1 MKMRTMLVVM
11 LGLGLATT
19 GCKKKKAEETGGTG
33 TMAGSAGSAGSD
45 TAMGSAGG
53 AMGSAGSA
61 AEPAKEATKHGADLV
76 AKYMEC
82 LGQLNAG
89 KLDEFKANCLATEYK
104 GHAADGP
111 EIASADALLEQFKAN
126 RVAFPDLKLEP
137 QLVLVNGRNVFGVHL
152 MTGTHQGPMKTPMGE
167 VPATTKKVGMLFFH
181 RLAINDE
188 NRATEEWAYM
198 DPGTMMGQLGL
209 VPKEV
214 KMRAAMDKGMEGA
227 PVIVVAA
234 DDAKEQANVELVKKA
249 GAAFAGKKPAEY
261 MAFYADGAVESDQAG
276 EKDAVGK
283 KDIEAGA
290 KMFLGAFPDL
300 KMEQQ
305 GQFAAGD
312 FVVELGTF
320 AGTHT
325 GPLGKLKPTKKPVHG
340 QYAEII
346 HIKDGKIAKIW
357 RFRNG
362 MAMAAQ
368 LGLMGD
374 APKGDAPKG
383 DAPKGDAPKT
393 DAPKADPKMEKKG
406 G

>member
-1 MKMRTMLVVM
+1 MKMRTMLVVV

-19 GCKKKKAEETGGTG
+19 GCKKKKAEETGGTAGSG
-33 TMAGSAGSAGSD
+33 TMAGSAAGSD
-45 TAMGSAGG
+45 TMGSAGG

-61 AEPAKEATKHGADLV
+61 AEPAKEATKNGADLV

-82 LGQLNAG
+82 VGQLNAG
-89 KLDEFKANCLATEYK
+89 KLDEFKASCLAPEFK
-104 GHAADGP
+104 GHMADGP
-111 EIASADALLEQFKAN
+111 EIAGPDALLEQFKAN
-126 RVAFPDLKLEP
+126 RVAFPDMKLEP
-137 QLVLVNGRNVFGVHL
+137 QLVLLNGRNLFGVHL

-167 VPATTKKVGMLFFH
+167 VPATNKKVGVLFFH

-214 KMRAAMDKGMEGA
+214 KMRAAIDKGMEGA

-234 DDAKEQANVELVKKA
+234 DDAKEKANLELAKKA
-249 GAAFAGKKPAEY
+249 GDAFAGKKPAEY
-261 MAFYADGAVESDQAG
+261 MAFYADDAVESDQAG

-283 KDIEAGA
+283 KEIEAGA
-290 KMFLGAFPDL
+290 KMFLGAFPDI
-300 KMEQQ
+300 KMERP

-312 FVVELGTF
+312 YVVELGTF
-320 AGTHT
+320 AGTNT
-325 GPLGKLKPTKKPVHG
+325 GPLGKMKATKKPVQG

-346 HIKDGKIAKIW
+346 HVKDGKIAKIW

-368 LGLMGD
+368 LGLLGD
-374 APKGDAPKG
+374 GPKGDAPKG
-383 DAPKGDAPKT
+383 DATKG

>member
-19 GCKKKKAEETGGTG
+19 GCKKKKEEPAGGSTG
-33 TMAGSAGSAGSD
+33 TMAGSAAGSD
-45 TAMGSAGG
+45 TAMGSG

-61 AEPAKEATKHGADLV
+61 AEPAKEATKNGADLV

-82 LGQLNAG
+82 VGQLNAG
-89 KLDEFKANCLATEYK
+89 KLDEFKGNCIASEYK
-104 GHAADGP
+104 GHQADGP
-111 EIASADALLEQFKAN
+111 EVVGADALIEMFKAN
-126 RVAFPDLKLEP
+126 RVAFPDMKLEP
-137 QLVLVNGRNVFGVHL
+137 QMVLLNGRNVFGVHL

-167 VPATTKKVGMLFFH
+167 VPATNKKVGVLFFH
-181 RLAINDE
+181 RLAINEE

-214 KMRAAMDKGMEGA
+214 QMRAAIEKGMEGA

-234 DDAKEQANVELVKKA
+234 DDDKEKANLELVKKA
-249 GAAFAGKKPAEY
+249 NAAFAGKKSAEY
-261 MAFYADGAVESDQAG
+261 MAFYTNDAVESDQAG
-276 EKDAVGK
+276 DKDAVGK

-290 KMFLGAFPDL
+290 KMFLAAFPDL
-300 KMEQQ
+300 KMESQ
-305 GQFAAGD
+305 GEFAAGD
-312 FVVELGTF
+312 YVVVLGTF
-320 AGTHT
+320 AGTNT
-325 GPLGKLKPTKKPVHG
+325 GPLGPMKATKKPVQG

-346 HIKDGKIAKIW
+346 HVKDGKIAKVW

-368 LGLMGD
+368 LGLLGD

-383 DAPKGDAPKT
+383 DAPK
-393 DAPKADPKMEKKG
+393 ADPKMEKKG